1 MMLLSK
7 NDWTKINI
15 FRNMQGKNK
24 KKTATYLIICLHL
37 HLYNKETE
45 MDIVIAGDGEVGMH
59 LAEALVR
66 SNHNITIVDPHEE
79 LLKMMESHTDLMTIT
94 GDSTS
99 TDVLQRANVKRAD
112 LVIAVLHDEHINLL
126 TGIIAKKLGAKKVIA
141 RVNTM
146 ENLSPDVW
154 RMYQD
159 LGIDGL
165 VSPEDIAAQEII
177 SLLKK
182 NASSETY
189 DFAGG
194 NLQLFMVKLEPE
206 AEILGKTVDEVINQY
221 EHIEF
226 RVAAIHRRQTT
237 FIPQGD
243 EVFQVSDMVYVVTKP
258 HAINAIIKLSGKKQ
272 INVHNVMIVGGG
284 RVGRITAKRLE
295 HDLNIK
301 ILEIDKERCM
311 ELTNHLSEALVVN
324 ADARNLDLLEDEGI
338 KDMDAFIAV
347 TDNTETN
354 ILTCLQAKSFGVK
367 KTIALVENIDYI
379 DISQNIGIDSIINK
393 KLIAAS
399 YMVKYTLGAKVSTLK
414 SLSGIDA
421 DIVEF
426 QVRAGSA
433 VTRKTIGQLAMPLDA
448 IICGITRDG
457 ESFIATDDF
466 QIEADDQVVVLAL
479 PNGIPAVERL
489 FH

>member
-1 MMLLSK
+1 M
-7 NDWTKINI
+7 NI
-15 FRNMQGKNK
+15 
-24 KKTATYLIICLHL
+24 I
-37 HLYNKETE
+37 
-45 MDIVIAGDGEVGMH
+45 IAGDGEVGMH

-79 LLKMMESHTDLMTIT
+79 LLKMMESHSDLMTIT

-99 TDVLQRANVKRAD
+99 TAVLQRANVKKAD
-112 LVIAVLHDEHINLL
+112 LLMAVLHDEHINLL

-146 ENLSPDVW
+146 ENLSPEVW

-165 VSPEDIAAQEII
+165 LSPEDIAAQEII

-206 AEILGKTVDEVINQY
+206 AEILGKTVDEVIDQY

-226 RVAAIHRRQTT
+226 RIAAIHRRQST
-237 FIPQGD
+237 FVPQGD
-243 EVFQVSDMVYVVTKP
+243 EVFQVADMVYVVTKP
-258 HAINAIIKLSGKKQ
+258 HAIKDIIKLSGKKH

-295 HDLNIK
+295 KELNIK

-311 ELTNHLSEALVVN
+311 DLTNYLSEALVVN

-426 QVRAGSA
+426 EVRAGSA
-433 VTRKTIGQLAMPLDA
+433 VTRKPIGQLAMPNDA
-448 IICGITRDG
+448 IICGVTRDG

-466 QIEADDQVVVLAL
+466 QIETDDQVVVLAL
-479 PNGIPAVERL
+479 PAGIPAVERL

>member
-1 MMLLSK
+1 
-7 NDWTKINI
+7 
-15 FRNMQGKNK
+15 
-24 KKTATYLIICLHL
+24 
-37 HLYNKETE
+37 
-45 MDIVIAGDGEVGMH
+45 MH

-112 LVIAVLHDEHINLL
+112 LVISVLHDEHINLL

-146 ENLSPDVW
+146 ENLSPEVW

-165 VSPEDIAAQEII
+165 LSPEDIAAQEII

-479 PNGIPAVERL
+479 PSGIPAVERL

>member
-1 MMLLSK
+1 M
-7 NDWTKINI
+7 N
-15 FRNMQGKNK
+15 
-24 KKTATYLIICLHL
+24 
-37 HLYNKETE
+37 
-45 MDIVIAGDGEVGMH
+45 IVIAGDGEVGLH

-66 SNHNITIVDPHEE
+66 SNHDITIVDPHEE
-79 LLKMMESHTDLMTIT
+79 LLKMMESHSDLMTIT

-99 TDVLQRANVKRAD
+99 TAVLQRANVKHAD

-146 ENLSPDVW
+146 ENLSPEVW

-165 VSPEDIAAQEII
+165 LSPEDIAAQEII
-177 SLLKK
+177 SLLKQ
-182 NASSETY
+182 NASLETY
-189 DFAGG
+189 DFSGG
-194 NLQLFMVKLEPE
+194 KLQLFMVKLESE
-206 AEILGKTVDEVINQY
+206 AEILGKTIDEVIDQY
-221 EHIEF
+221 EHLQF
-226 RVAAIHRRQTT
+226 RIAAIHRRQST
-237 FIPQGD
+237 FIPQGED
-243 EVFQVSDMVYVVTKP
+243 VFQIGDMVYVVTKP
-258 HAINAIIKLSGKKQ
+258 HAVKDIIKLSGKKKLN
-272 INVHNVMIVGGG
+272 ISNVMIVGGG
-284 RVGRITAKRLE
+284 RMGRITAKRLE
-295 HDLNIK
+295 NELNIK
-301 ILEIDKERCM
+301 VLEYNKERCM
-311 ELTNHLSEALVVN
+311 DLTNYLAEALVVN
-324 ADARNLDLLEDEGI
+324 ADARDLDLLEDEGI

-399 YMVKYTLGAKVSTLK
+399 YMVKYTLGAKVSSLK
-414 SLSGIDA
+414 CLSGIDA

-426 QVRAGSA
+426 DVRAGSA
-433 VTRKTIGQLAMPLDA
+433 VTRKAIGQLAMPTDA

-466 QIEADDQVVVLAL
+466 QIETDDQVVVLAL
-479 PNGIPAVERL
+479 PNAIPTVERL

>member
-1 MMLLSK
+1 M
-7 NDWTKINI
+7 N
-15 FRNMQGKNK
+15 
-24 KKTATYLIICLHL
+24 
-37 HLYNKETE
+37 
-45 MDIVIAGDGEVGMH
+45 IVIAGDGEVGMH

-79 LLKMMESHTDLMTIT
+79 LLKMMESHSDLMTIT

-99 TDVLQRANVKRAD
+99 IAVLQRANVKKAD
-112 LVIAVLHDEHINLL
+112 LLIAVLHDEHINLL
-126 TGIIAKKLGAKKVIA
+126 TGIIAKKMGAKKVIA

-146 ENLSPDVW
+146 ENLSPEVW

-165 VSPEDIAAQEII
+165 LSPEDIAAQEII

-206 AEILGKTVDEVINQY
+206 AEILGKTVDEVVDQY

-237 FIPQGD
+237 FVPQGD

-258 HAINAIIKLSGKKQ
+258 HAIKDIIKLSGKKQ

-295 HDLNIK
+295 KDLNIK
-301 ILEIDKERCM
+301 VLEMDKDRCM
-311 ELTNHLSEALVVN
+311 DLTNYLSEALVVN
-324 ADARNLDLLEDEGI
+324 ADARNLDMLEDEGI

-347 TDNTETN
+347 TENTETN

-426 QVRAGSA
+426 EVRAGSA
-433 VTRKTIGQLAMPLDA
+433 VTRKPIGQLAMPTDA
-448 IICGITRDG
+448 VICGITRDG

-479 PNGIPAVERL
+479 PAGIPAVERL

>member
-1 MMLLSK
+1 
-7 NDWTKINI
+7 
-15 FRNMQGKNK
+15 
-24 KKTATYLIICLHL
+24 
-37 HLYNKETE
+37 
-45 MDIVIAGDGEVGMH
+45 MH

-79 LLKMMESHTDLMTIT
+79 LLKMMESHSDLMTIT

-99 TDVLQRANVKRAD
+99 TAVLQRANVKRAD

-146 ENLSPDVW
+146 ENLSPEVW

-165 VSPEDIAAQEII
+165 LSPEDIAAQEII

-194 NLQLFMVKLEPE
+194 NLQLFMVKLESE
-206 AEILGKTVDEVINQY
+206 AEILGKTVDEVMDQY

-226 RVAAIHRRQTT
+226 RVAAIHRRQST
-237 FIPQGD
+237 FVPQGE
-243 EVFQVSDMVYVVTKP
+243 EVFQMGDMVYVVTKP
-258 HAINAIIKLSGKKQ
+258 HAIKDIIRLSGKKQ
-272 INVHNVMIVGGG
+272 INIHNVMIVGGG
-284 RVGRITAKRLE
+284 RVGRITSKRLE
-295 HDLNIK
+295 NELNIK
-301 ILEIDKERCM
+301 ILEMDKERCM
-311 ELTNHLSEALVVN
+311 DLTNYLSEALVVN

-426 QVRAGSA
+426 EVRAGSA
-433 VTRKTIGQLAMPLDA
+433 VTRKAIGQLAMPNDA

-457 ESFIATDDF
+457 ESYIATEDF
-466 QIEADDQVVVLAL
+466 QIETDDQVVVLAL
-479 PNGIPAVERL
+479 PNAIPAVERL

>member
-1 MMLLSK
+1 M
-7 NDWTKINI
+7 NI
-15 FRNMQGKNK
+15 
-24 KKTATYLIICLHL
+24 I
-37 HLYNKETE
+37 
-45 MDIVIAGDGEVGMH
+45 IAGDGEVGMH

-66 SNHNITIVDPHEE
+66 SNHDITIVDPHEE
-79 LLKMMESHTDLMTIT
+79 LLKMMESHSDLMTIT

-99 TDVLQRANVKRAD
+99 TAVLQRANVKRAD

-146 ENLSPDVW
+146 ENLSPEVW

-165 VSPEDIAAQEII
+165 LSPEDIAAQEII
-177 SLLKK
+177 TLLKQ
-182 NASSETY
+182 NASLETY
-189 DFAGG
+189 DFSGG
-194 NLQLFMVKLEPE
+194 KLQLFMVKLESE
-206 AEILGKTVDEVINQY
+206 AEILGKTVDEVIDQY
-221 EHIEF
+221 EHLQF
-226 RVAAIHRRQTT
+226 RIAAIHRRQST
-237 FIPQGD
+237 FIPQGED
-243 EVFQVSDMVYVVTKP
+243 VFQIGDMVYVVTKP
-258 HAINAIIKLSGKKQ
+258 HAVKDIIKLSGKKKLN
-272 INVHNVMIVGGG
+272 ISNVMIVGGG
-284 RVGRITAKRLE
+284 RMGRITAKRLE
-295 HDLNIK
+295 NELNIK
-301 ILEIDKERCM
+301 VLEYNKERCM
-311 ELTNHLSEALVVN
+311 DLTNYLSEALVVN
-324 ADARNLDLLEDEGI
+324 ADARDLDLLEDEGI

-399 YMVKYTLGAKVSTLK
+399 YMVKYTLGAKVSSLK
-414 SLSGIDA
+414 CLSGIDA

-426 QVRAGSA
+426 DVRAGSA
-433 VTRKTIGQLAMPLDA
+433 VTRKTIGQLAMPTDA

-457 ESFIATDDF
+457 ESHIATDDF
-466 QIEADDQVVVLAL
+466 QIETDDQVVVLAL
-479 PNGIPAVERL
+479 PNAIPTVERL

>member
-1 MMLLSK
+1 M
-7 NDWTKINI
+7 
-15 FRNMQGKNK
+15 
-24 KKTATYLIICLHL
+24 
-37 HLYNKETE
+37 
-45 MDIVIAGDGEVGMH
+45 GMH

-66 SNHNITIVDPHEE
+66 SNHDITLVDPHEE
-79 LLKMMESHTDLMTIT
+79 LLKMMESHSDLMTIT

-99 TDVLQRANVKRAD
+99 TDVLLRANVKHAD

-146 ENLSPDVW
+146 ENLSPEVW

-165 VSPEDIAAQEII
+165 LSPEDIAAQEII
-177 SLLKK
+177 SLLKQ
-182 NASSETY
+182 NASLETY
-189 DFAGG
+189 DFSGG
-194 NLQLFMVKLEPE
+194 KLQLFMVKLESE

-221 EHIEF
+221 EHLEF
-226 RVAAIHRRQTT
+226 RIAAIHRRQST
-237 FIPQGD
+237 FIPQGED
-243 EVFQVSDMVYVVTKP
+243 MFQIGDMVYVVTKP
-258 HAINAIIKLSGKKQ
+258 HAVKDIIKLSGKKK
-272 INVHNVMIVGGG
+272 INIHNVMIVGGG

-295 HDLNIK
+295 HELNIK
-301 ILEIDKERCM
+301 VLESNKERCM
-311 ELTNHLSEALVVN
+311 DLTNYLSEALVVN
-324 ADARNLDLLEDEGI
+324 ADARDLDMLEDEGI

-399 YMVKYTLGAKVSTLK
+399 YMVKYTLGAKVSSLK
-414 SLSGIDA
+414 CLSGIDA

-426 QVRAGSA
+426 DVRAGSA
-433 VTRKTIGQLAMPLDA
+433 VTRKPIGQLAMPTDA

-457 ESFIATDDF
+457 ESYIATDDF
-466 QIEADDQVVVLAL
+466 QIETDDQVVVLAL
-479 PNGIPAVERL
+479 PDAIPAVERL

>member
-1 MMLLSK
+1 
-7 NDWTKINI
+7 
-15 FRNMQGKNK
+15 
-24 KKTATYLIICLHL
+24 
-37 HLYNKETE
+37 
-45 MDIVIAGDGEVGMH
+45 MH

-79 LLKMMESHTDLMTIT
+79 LLKMMESHSDLMTVT

-99 TDVLQRANVKRAD
+99 TAVLQRANVKRAD
-112 LVIAVLHDEHINLL
+112 LMIAVLHDEHINLL

-146 ENLSPDVW
+146 ENLSPEVW

-165 VSPEDIAAQEII
+165 LSPEDIAAQEII

-206 AEILGKTVDEVINQY
+206 AEILGKTVDEVIDQY

-226 RVAAIHRRQTT
+226 RVAAIHRRQST
-237 FIPQGD
+237 FVPQGD

-258 HAINAIIKLSGKKQ
+258 HAIKDIIKLSGKKQ

-295 HDLNIK
+295 KELNIK

-311 ELTNHLSEALVVN
+311 DLTNYLQDALVVN

-399 YMVKYTLGAKVSTLK
+399 YMVKYTLGAKVASLK

-433 VTRKTIGQLAMPLDA
+433 VTRKPIGQLAMPVDA

-457 ESFIATDDF
+457 ESFIASDDF
-466 QIEADDQVVVLAL
+466 QIETDDQVVVLAL

>member
-1 MMLLSK
+1 M
-7 NDWTKINI
+7 
-15 FRNMQGKNK
+15 FR
-24 KKTATYLIICLHL
+24 KKTYICSFEIF
-37 HLYNKETE
+37 ET
-45 MDIVIAGDGEVGMH
+45 MNIVIAGDGEVGMH

-79 LLKMMESHTDLMTIT
+79 LLKMMESHSDLMTIT

-99 TDVLQRANVKRAD
+99 IAVLQRANVKKAD
-112 LVIAVLHDEHINLL
+112 LLIAVLHDEHINLL
-126 TGIIAKKLGAKKVIA
+126 TGIIAKKMGAKKVIA

-146 ENLSPDVW
+146 ENLSPEVW

-165 VSPEDIAAQEII
+165 LSPEDIAAQEII

-206 AEILGKTVDEVINQY
+206 AEILGKTVDEVVDQY

-237 FIPQGD
+237 FVPQGD
-243 EVFQVSDMVYVVTKP
+243 EVFQVSDMMYVVTKP
-258 HAINAIIKLSGKKQ
+258 HAIKDIIKLSGKKQ

-295 HDLNIK
+295 KDLNIK
-301 ILEIDKERCM
+301 VLEMDKDRCM
-311 ELTNHLSEALVVN
+311 DLTNYLSEALVVN
-324 ADARNLDLLEDEGI
+324 ADARNLDMLEDEGI

-347 TDNTETN
+347 TENTETN

-426 QVRAGSA
+426 EVRAGSA
-433 VTRKTIGQLAMPLDA
+433 VTRKPIGQLAMPTDA
-448 IICGITRDG
+448 VICGITRDG

-479 PNGIPAVERL
+479 PAGIPAVERL

>member
-1 MMLLSK
+1 M
-7 NDWTKINI
+7 N
-15 FRNMQGKNK
+15 
-24 KKTATYLIICLHL
+24 
-37 HLYNKETE
+37 
-45 MDIVIAGDGEVGMH
+45 IVIAGDGEVGMH

-66 SNHNITIVDPHEE
+66 SNHDITLVDPHEE
-79 LLKMMESHTDLMTIT
+79 LLKMMESHSDLMTIT

-99 TDVLQRANVKRAD
+99 TDVLLRANVKHAD

-146 ENLSPDVW
+146 ENLSPEVW

-165 VSPEDIAAQEII
+165 LSPEDIAAQEII
-177 SLLKK
+177 SLLKQ
-182 NASSETY
+182 NASLETY
-189 DFAGG
+189 DFSGG
-194 NLQLFMVKLEPE
+194 KLQLFMVKLESE

-221 EHIEF
+221 EHLEF
-226 RVAAIHRRQTT
+226 RIAAIHRRQST
-237 FIPQGD
+237 FIPQGED
-243 EVFQVSDMVYVVTKP
+243 MFQISDMVYVVTKP
-258 HAINAIIKLSGKKQ
+258 HAVKDIIKLSGKKK
-272 INVHNVMIVGGG
+272 INIHNVMIVGGG

-295 HDLNIK
+295 HELNIK
-301 ILEIDKERCM
+301 VLENNKERCM
-311 ELTNHLSEALVVN
+311 DLTNYLSEALVVN
-324 ADARNLDLLEDEGI
+324 ADARDLDMLEDEGI

-399 YMVKYTLGAKVSTLK
+399 YMVKYTLGAKVSSLK
-414 SLSGIDA
+414 CLSGIDA

-426 QVRAGSA
+426 DVRAGSA
-433 VTRKTIGQLAMPLDA
+433 VTRKPIGQLAMPTDA

-457 ESFIATDDF
+457 ESYIATDDF
-466 QIEADDQVVVLAL
+466 QIETDDQVVVLAL
-479 PNGIPAVERL
+479 PDAIPAVERL

>member
-1 MMLLSK
+1 
-7 NDWTKINI
+7 
-15 FRNMQGKNK
+15 
-24 KKTATYLIICLHL
+24 
-37 HLYNKETE
+37 
-45 MDIVIAGDGEVGMH
+45 MH

-79 LLKMMESHTDLMTIT
+79 LLKMMESHSDLMTIT

-99 TDVLQRANVKRAD
+99 TAVLQRANVKRAD

-165 VSPEDIAAQEII
+165 LSPEDIAAQEII

-194 NLQLFMVKLEPE
+194 NLQLFMVKLESE
-206 AEILGKTVDEVINQY
+206 AEILGKTVNEVMDQY

-226 RVAAIHRRQTT
+226 RVAAIHRRQST
-237 FIPQGD
+237 FVPQG
-243 EVFQVSDMVYVVTKP
+243 EEMFQVGDMVYVVTKP
-258 HAINAIIKLSGKKQ
+258 HAIKDIIRLSGKKQ

-295 HDLNIK
+295 NELNIK
-301 ILEIDKERCM
+301 VLEMDKERCM
-311 ELTNHLSEALVVN
+311 DLTNYLSEALVVN

-426 QVRAGSA
+426 EVRAGSA
-433 VTRKTIGQLAMPLDA
+433 VTRKAIGQLAMPNDA

-457 ESFIATDDF
+457 ESYIATEDF
-466 QIEADDQVVVLAL
+466 QIETDDQVVVLAL
-479 PNGIPAVERL
+479 PNAIPAVERL